1 MGFLEEFF
9 KEKKGKREEKKRLEE
24 TAKEWRQIR
33 ERENWKRK
41 KRREKAFSDATSD
54 F

>member
-9 KEKKGKREEKKRLEE
+9 REKKRKRGEKKRLEE
-24 TAKEWRQIR
+24 VARESRKIR
-33 ERENWKRK
+33 EREDWKRK
-41 KRREKAFSDATSD
+41 KRKEKAFSDATSD

>member
-9 KEKKGKREEKKRLEE
+9 GKKKKRKEEKKRLEE
-24 TAKEWRQIR
+24 IAKESRKIR
-33 ERENWKRK
+33 EREDWKRK

>member
-9 KEKKGKREEKKRLEE
+9 KEKKRKREDKKRLEGI
-24 TAKEWRQIR
+24 AKEWGQIR
-33 ERENWKRK
+33 EREDWKRK
-41 KRREKAFSDATSD
+41 KRRETAFSDATSD